1 MLNAEKVVSAHQ
13 AQLTALH
20 EMTGKAL
27 EVVEKIA
34 QLNVDAARAHLED
47 HDGHVQTLFS
57 AKDLK
62 SLAKLNEEVLQKI
75 AEKTTSYN
83 QDLFKLATGLGNEF
97 GELVQE
103 QMKSAQQE
111 FFSAIE
117 ATMNSLPENA
127 APVKDAIKSA
137 MVQAADAMNS
147 VQKVVKQAQDTGSAQ
162 LTNLVESASK
172 SATKARRT
180 TK

>member
-1 MLNAEKVVSAHQ
+1 MLNAEKVVSAHKV
-13 AQLTALH
+13 QLTALH

-27 EVVEKIA
+27 DVVEKIA

-117 ATMNSLPENA
+117 ATMNALPENA

-147 VQKVVKQAQDTGSAQ
+147 VQKVVKQTQDTGSAQ
-162 LTNLVESASK
+162 LTNMVESASK
-172 SATKARRT
+172 TTKARRT

>member
-1 MLNAEKVVSAHQ
+1 MLNADKVVTAHK

-27 EVVEKIA
+27 DIIEKIA
-34 QLNVDAARAHLED
+34 QLNVDAARAHLQD
-47 HDGHVQTLFS
+47 QDAHVQTLLS

-62 SLAKLNEEVLQKI
+62 SLAKLNEDVLQKI

-103 QMKSAQQE
+103 QMNSAQQE
-111 FFSAIE
+111 FFSAVE
-117 ATMNSLPENA
+117 ATMSSLPENA

-162 LTNLVESASK
+162 LTNMVESASK
-172 SATKARRT
+172 TTKARRT
-180 TK
+180 SK